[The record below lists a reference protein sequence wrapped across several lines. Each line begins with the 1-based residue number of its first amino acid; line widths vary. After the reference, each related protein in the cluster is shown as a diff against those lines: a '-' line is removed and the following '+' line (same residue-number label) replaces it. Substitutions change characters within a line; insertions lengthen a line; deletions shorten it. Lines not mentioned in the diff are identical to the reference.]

1 MKINK
6 RIQPIPESKGKRK
19 QKVRG
24 AMKYLK
30 NKNCEKL
37 VGMFVTDGNPRNKR
51 IHKRIQTQTRSDYHF
66 TSWPALKKETL
77 HAL

>member
-1 MKINK
+1 
-6 RIQPIPESKGKRK
+6 
-19 QKVRG
+19 
-24 AMKYLK
+24 MKYLK

-77 HAL
+77 HA